1 MEIINQFINI
11 LNENGIQINE
21 DNLDYPMDFDSL
33 KYMEL
38 LIIFEQ
44 EFSFYMDEYDFVN
57 VKTYRELL
65 NVLEGK
71 ANNDIE

>member
-21 DNLDYPMDFDSL
+21 DNLDYSLDFDSL

-38 LIIFEQ
+38 LIILEQ
-44 EFSFYMDEYDFVN
+44 EFFFNMDEYDFVN

-65 NVLEGK
+65 SVLEGE
-71 ANNDIE
+71 AINDIE